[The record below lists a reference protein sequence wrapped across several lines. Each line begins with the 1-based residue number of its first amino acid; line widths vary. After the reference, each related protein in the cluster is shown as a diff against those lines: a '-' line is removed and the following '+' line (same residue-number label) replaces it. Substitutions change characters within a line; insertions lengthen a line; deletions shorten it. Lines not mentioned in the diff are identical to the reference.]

1 MKRTSFLPRM
11 KNQPAARTLRL
22 RLVLP
27 CLAAAWLLAAPS
39 ARANG
44 GADLGDGLRDGTLYA
59 TEFRRV
65 PAFAGVRFVWVAE
78 GRQLRIPEPPF
89 TFAGLRLGETL
100 VLLRDGKPNGLRMSV
115 WNRGDDGALDE
126 AAFRDRAQ
134 QTIAAIERWAGAKGE
149 SFERRTDPTKREA
162 DAGGLRWTAGATA
175 VTLEWA
181 LVRKGARNE
190 PAAEYLRLDALPSA
204 AAPTA
209 TGTAALAAGAAE
221 RVDPRSRVVCEADG
235 TTWLRDVPM
244 VDQGQKGYCAAA
256 TVARIMGYYG
266 YDWADQHQIA
276 AWVKSDADRGTDLA
290 MLKAI
295 GGVLHDRYRLV
306 LSDVPGTVC
315 DLQDL
320 VRDYN
325 REAKRRKMPE
335 IELKPEPGTRII
347 RADKIWKA
355 FDKRVLRDARTKNTS
370 RVRHFGDQIRLKI
383 DAGIPIIWS
392 VWLGIVPETPALPQ
406 TSGGH
411 MRLILGYDREGNVLY
426 SDSWGAGH
434 ERKKMRL
441 EDALLITTGMRT
453 LAPRAN

>member
-1 MKRTSFLPRM
+1 MKKPCFLRRVR
-11 KNQPAARTLRL
+11 ATA
-22 RLVLP
+22 VLP
-27 CLAAAWLLAAPS
+27 LLLAAANLLAAP
-39 ARANG
+39 AAQP
-44 GADLGDGLRDGTLYA
+44 GAKELGDALRDGSLYA
-59 TEFRRV
+59 EAFRSV
-65 PAFAGVRFVWVAE
+65 PVFEGNRFLWVSE
-78 GRQLRIPEPPF
+78 GRQLRIPEPDF
-89 TFAGLRLGETL
+89 TFAGLKLGETL

-134 QTIAAIERWAGAKGE
+134 QTIAAIARWAGAKGE
-149 SFERRTDPTKREA
+149 TFERRTDPTKREA
-162 DAGGLRWTAGATA
+162 DAGGLRWAAGATT

-190 PAAEYLRLDALPSA
+190 PAAEYLRIDALPSA

-209 TGTAALAAGAAE
+209 PGASSLAAGAAG
-221 RVDPRSRVVCEADG
+221 RVDPRSRVVREADG
-235 TTWLRDVPM
+235 TVWLRDVPM

-306 LSDVPGTVC
+306 LADLPGTVC
-315 DLQDL
+315 DLQNL

-335 IELKPEPGTRII
+335 IEIKPDFGTRIV
-347 RADKIWKA
+347 RADKIWGA
-355 FDKRVLRDARTKNTS
+355 FDPGVLRDARTKNAS
-370 RVRHFGDQIRLKI
+370 RVRYFGDQIRQKI

-406 TSGGH
+406 SSGGH

-441 EDALLITTGMRT
+441 EDALLITTGLRT